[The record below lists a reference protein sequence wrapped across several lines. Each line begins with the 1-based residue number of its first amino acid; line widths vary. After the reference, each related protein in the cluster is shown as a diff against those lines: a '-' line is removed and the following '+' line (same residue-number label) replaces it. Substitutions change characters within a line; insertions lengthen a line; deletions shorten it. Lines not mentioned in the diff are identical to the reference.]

1 MNQNAENQSM
11 IILLAG
17 TSGSGK
23 TSAINFISDLG
34 FYTLA
39 NLPVPLLPSF
49 LEFSKKNPERFSRTA
64 ILLDIDSSA
73 SLEQLLSFINANSS
87 ESVHIVRCFLDCS
100 PETII
105 KRYSETRRPHPGFD
119 ATRDKT
125 LQDTIQREKSRFLP
139 FKDSAH
145 FILDTSELSVHGLKR
160 EIRTFIDSVSALGN
174 QKVRVNF
181 LSFGFKYGIPLDC
194 DLVIDVRFLPNPHFV
209 KGLRE
214 QSGQD
219 PEVAEFVLKQDEAQK
234 FIEKYSDLL
243 KYLIPKYVA
252 EGKAYLNI
260 GVGCTGGQHR
270 SVAIAEELYKR
281 TMGNSSECF
290 FSVKHRDVVRALESV
305 RARQ

>member
-1 MNQNAENQSM
+1 MSNTAPHPSTL
-11 IILLAG
+11 ILLTG

-23 TSAINFISDLG
+23 TTAINFISDLG

-49 LEFSKKNPERFSRTA
+49 LEFSKNNPDRFSRTA

-73 SLEQLLSFINANSS
+73 SLEQLLSFINANDS
-87 ESVHIVRCFLDCS
+87 ESVRIIRCFLDSS

-160 EIRTFIDSVSALGN
+160 EIRAFIDTVSALGK

-194 DLVIDVRFLPNPHFV
+194 DLLVDVRFLPNPHFV

-214 QSGQD
+214 KTGKD
-219 PEVAEFVLKQDEAQK
+219 AEVSDFVLKFEEAQK
-234 FIEKYSDLL
+234 FIEKYGEMLRF
-243 KYLIPKYVA
+243 LIPKYVA

-270 SVAIAEELYKR
+270 SVAIAEELHKSISDS
-281 TMGNSSECF
+281 TSDCF
-290 FSVKHRDVVRALESV
+290 LSVRHRDVERAVESLK
-305 RARQ
+305 ARQ